1 MGVSLAAPVLLAA
14 VHPLLRW
21 RRHYT
26 GQLVTLTRADQRAA
40 LRLTPGHPVLTHVG
54 WRRADAVVP
63 GVRVVAAAPDRIG
76 YDADLAFDHARD
88 TTGGAFQLPVDLA
101 DFRGDGDRFSVT
113 VTCLDERC
121 WPPARPYTGN
131 EGARP
136 RASPGAVTAVL
147 DALCTPAE
155 FAVATWSQA
164 CARVPG
170 LAQAYPGGPVQRHD
184 GISAE
189 LRHRLGAALAA
200 LPPAPLDRGDLG
212 ERLLGARVPL
222 GLVEIAAVAL
232 APTVAVVH
240 DVTDAHGAVTAGG
253 VVVGA

>member
-1 MGVSLAAPVLLAA
+1 VSLAAPVQLTA

-26 GQLVTLTRADQRAA
+26 GQLVTLALAGRPG
-40 LRLTPGHPVLTHVG
+40 LRLTPGHPVLTHIG
-54 WRRADAVVP
+54 WRRADALVP
-63 GVRVVAAAPDRIG
+63 GAHVVAAPPDRTAT
-76 YDADLAFDHARD
+76 DADLAYERD
-88 TTGGAFQLPVDLA
+88 RDLTGPGFTLPVDNA

-113 VTCLDERC
+113 VLCLDETRG
-121 WPPARPYTGN
+121 WPPPRPYTGN

-136 RASPGAVTAVL
+136 RVWPADVAAVL

-155 FAVATWSQA
+155 FGEASWANA

-170 LAQAYPGGPVQRHD
+170 LAQAYPAGPVPRHD
-184 GISAE
+184 GISAQ

-212 ERLLGARVPL
+212 DRLLGLSVPL
-222 GLVEIAAVAL
+222 GLVEVTDVAL

-240 DVTDAHGAVTAGG
+240 DVTDAHGAITAAG
-253 VVVGA
+253 VVVAG